1 MEDDLEQQL
10 LTLVSPEL
18 AATYIRT
25 IDLFD
30 EIGSTDHLDT
40 IEQNMGITD
49 YQSGGEFNNMIRDT
63 LERQL
68 TYELGKFSIQLNAD
82 VPYDMD
88 FCCDLLQGMYQI
100 DKSHDGE
107 AMLAALCTD
116 DEDARERLFRV
127 LTLITPIDEDEF
139 FIQVD
144 AVHDSL
150 ITRLNSVYD
159 FLPEGVTEEVER
171 LRNLVRER
179 TRKVKALALPFYSEE
194 DDGVPISEALLY
206 IETVKLGYDIIPVL
220 SLLAIRIFQQEPK
233 EAVAD
238 IAVLCAGSNVVNVAK
253 AFRIVVDLYFVEPDA
268 KTVEVISYFHDV
280 LEGAD

>member
-18 AATYIRT
+18 AATYIRV

-49 YQSGGEFNNMIRDT
+49 YQSGGEFNNMLRDT

-68 TYELGKFSIQLNAD
+68 TYELGKFSIRLNAD

-88 FCCDLLQGMYQI
+88 FCCDLLRGMYHI
-100 DKSHDGE
+100 DKYPDGE
-107 AMLAALCTD
+107 AMLAALNTSE
-116 DEDARERLFRV
+116 EDARERLFRV
-127 LTLITPIDEDEF
+127 ITLITPIDEDEF
-139 FIQVD
+139 FIQVED
-144 AVHDSL
+144 VYDSL
-150 ITRLNSVYD
+150 LTRLSSVYD
-159 FLPEGVTEEVER
+159 HLPESVTEEVER
-171 LRNLVRER
+171 LRDLVRER

-194 DDGVPISEALLY
+194 EDGVPISEALLY

-220 SLLAIRIFQQEPK
+220 SLLALRIFQQEPG

-238 IAVLCAGSNVVNVAK
+238 IALLCAGSNVVNVAQ
-253 AFRIVVDLYFVEPDA
+253 AFKIVVDRYFDEPDA
-268 KTVEVISYFHDV
+268 KTVEAISYFHDV
-280 LEGAD
+280 LGGAD